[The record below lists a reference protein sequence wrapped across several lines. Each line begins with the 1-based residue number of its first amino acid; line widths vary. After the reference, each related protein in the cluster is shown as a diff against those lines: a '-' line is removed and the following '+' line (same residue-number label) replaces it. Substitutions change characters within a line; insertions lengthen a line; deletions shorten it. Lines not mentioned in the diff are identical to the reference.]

1 MITASFLDLFLTQA
15 NNLLSGLD
23 ILEQTADSILSR
35 PILVPVGIDTQSSS
49 CSWAAAPFM
58 ILVLQLLELLAEQV
72 LQQICV
78 HRRLH

>member
-35 PILVPVGIDTQSSS
+35 PILVPVGI
-49 CSWAAAPFM
+49 AHKVLHA
-58 ILVLQLLELLAEQV
+58 LGLQLPL
-72 LQQICV
+72 
-78 HRRLH
+78 